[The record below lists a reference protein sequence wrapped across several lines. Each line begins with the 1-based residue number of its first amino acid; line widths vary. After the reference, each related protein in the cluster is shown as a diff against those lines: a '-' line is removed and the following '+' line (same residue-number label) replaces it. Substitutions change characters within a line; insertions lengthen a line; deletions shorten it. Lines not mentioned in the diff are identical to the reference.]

1 MPIAVLASVG
11 PPTIPEKTKQ
21 SIIDR
26 RSSAAG
32 ERQIS
37 NLLGPAETVSWGDV
51 RSAPFHA
58 LFRETTA
65 TDGETGDPSGDP
77 LIGGPIRAAIT

>member
-37 NLLGPAETVSWGDV
+37 NLLGPAETAANGFVYGHN
-51 RSAPFHA
+51 RNAIG
-58 LFRETTA
+58 L
-65 TDGETGDPSGDP
+65 DGPHR
-77 LIGGPIRAAIT
+77 IGGA